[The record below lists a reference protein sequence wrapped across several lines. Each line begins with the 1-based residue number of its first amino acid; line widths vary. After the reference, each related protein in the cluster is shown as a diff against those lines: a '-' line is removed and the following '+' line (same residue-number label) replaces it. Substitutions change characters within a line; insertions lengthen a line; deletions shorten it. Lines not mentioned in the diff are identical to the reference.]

1 MLAFAGF
8 PVLLAASAI
17 IGLGHLM
24 VMVGQ
29 QAFVAHVSARDPLT
43 ARSAR

>member
-1 MLAFAGF
+1 MLAFRGL
-8 PVLLAASAI
+8 PVLLAASVI

-29 QAFVAHVSARDPLT
+29 QAFVAHVSKTDPRT
-43 ARSAR
+43 VRSER